1 MITAIVT
8 VKTTRERHVFD
19 AIGRSTAEIEQSVRE
34 SYEEPVGITVLVVA
48 Q

>member
-8 VKTTRERHVFD
+8 VKTTQERHVFD
-19 AIGRSTAEIEQSVRE
+19 AIGRSSAEIEQSVRD
-34 SYEEPVGITVLVVA
+34 SYDEPVGITVLVL